1 MAETYGLSCSAS
13 ALVPKSELSHRSE
26 AHHGFI
32 LKLSHPIGKNSE
44 NREQSQACLS
54 YAEVHPVFAES
65 KNSEN
70 REQSQACLSYAEVH
84 PVFAESNNPA
94 HRAEK
99 PTQHMGLFFSER
111 SERCFCLC

>member
-1 MAETYGLSCSAS
+1 MAEAYGLSCSAS
-13 ALVPKSELSHRSE
+13 ALVLESKLSHRSE
-26 AHHGFI
+26 AHHCFI
-32 LKLSHPIGKNSE
+32 LKLSHPIG
-44 NREQSQACLS
+44 
-54 YAEVHPVFAES
+54 

-99 PTQHMGLFFSER
+99 PTQHMGLLFSER